1 MTTAVQSE
9 YRNLPLDSLIESGM
23 NPRRSFDEAA
33 LNELAE
39 SIRTQG
45 LLSPLLVRPK
55 GAQSYE
61 IVAGARRYRAAQLA
75 GQESVPVRIV
85 ELTDAQA
92 IETSIVENLQRRD
105 VHPLEEASGFAAL
118 LHLDEPKYSI
128 EQIAAKCGKSP
139 AFVAARLKLTEL
151 APAVTN
157 AFLKDEI
164 GSGHALLLAKLQPAQ
179 QEEALTACFR
189 EDYVS
194 GGKPR
199 RILLPVRQLQEWIER
214 HILLE
219 LDSAPFPKD
228 DPELVPEAG
237 PCLTCAKRT
246 GFNTLL
252 FTEIRTDACTS
263 PDCYQSKVDAF
274 VAKTIV
280 AKPKLVQITRA
291 YGKPQEDSPAIPR
304 NQYVEIRAEKPT
316 NPKQAEWPEYK
327 TCKFTTEA
335 IVTEGS
341 DKGEIRRICS
351 NADCPIHH
359 PKKKKTAAS
368 LDEVFRSLRNPE
380 KKCELFRRELPDD
393 AKLHQFARQREFIE
407 RTAEVEER
415 PVRLPEEIVDTES
428 NLTPVVMRKNL
439 YRLGLP
445 HDQFAA
451 HDGEIHQLL
460 NLRNGVSHGDLKDGI
475 KEALYLR
482 LRAATFS
489 IMTGLDTGI
498 MKALSDKAYSRI

>member
-1 MTTAVQSE
+1 M
-9 YRNLPLDSLIESGM
+9 
-23 NPRRSFDEAA
+23 
-33 LNELAE
+33 
-39 SIRTQG
+39 
-45 LLSPLLVRPK
+45 LVRPK

-118 LHLDEPKYSI
+118 LRLEEPKYSI
-128 EQIAAKCGKSP
+128 EQIGAKCAKSP
-139 AFVAARLKLTEL
+139 SYVAARLKLTEL
-151 APAVTN
+151 APVVTD

-164 GSGHALLLAKLQPAQ
+164 GTGHALLLAKLQPAQ

-199 RILLPVRQLQEWIER
+199 HILLPVRQLQEWIER

-237 PCLTCAKRT
+237 ACLTCPKRT

-252 FTEIRTDACTS
+252 FAEIHADACTS

-291 YGKPQEDSPAIPR
+291 YGKAQEDSPAIPR
-304 NQYVEIRAEKPT
+304 NQYVEIRSEKPT
-316 NPKQAEWPEYK
+316 NQKQAEWPEYK

-359 PKKKKTAAS
+359 PKKEKSPANDGAFKAAQ
-368 LDEVFRSLRNPE
+368 E
-380 KKCELFRRELPDD
+380 KQRREE
-393 AKLHQFARQREFIE
+393 AIA
-407 RTAEVEER
+407 TATGIRVLSAIVEAV
-415 PVRLPEEIVDTES
+415 PVRLMKRDLLFVVERVTAMLDERRLAIVLRQHGIGKAKNPVDTPAKLLAAFARKAEES
-428 NLTPVVMRKNL
+428 T
-439 YRLGLP
+439 LGGLLVEAVIL
-445 HDQFAA
+445 HSAQSANDNGRTLKEAAEFYKVDVSAISAKVKQEFAA
-451 HDGEIHQLL
+451 
-460 NLRNGVSHGDLKDGI
+460 K
-475 KEALYLR
+475 
-482 LRAATFS
+482 
-489 IMTGLDTGI
+489 
-498 MKALSDKAYSRI
+498 DKAKTANKARPKPAAKAAKKAKAA

>member
-1 MTTAVQSE
+1 M
-9 YRNLPLDSLIESGM
+9 
-23 NPRRSFDEAA
+23 
-33 LNELAE
+33 
-39 SIRTQG
+39 
-45 LLSPLLVRPK
+45 
-55 GAQSYE
+55 
-61 IVAGARRYRAAQLA
+61 
-75 GQESVPVRIV
+75 
-85 ELTDAQA
+85 
-92 IETSIVENLQRRD
+92 
-105 VHPLEEASGFAAL
+105 
-118 LHLDEPKYSI
+118 HLDEPRYSI

-139 AFVAARLKLTEL
+139 VFVAARLKLTEL
-151 APAVTN
+151 APAVTE

-164 GSGHALLLAKLQPAQ
+164 GTGHALLLAKLEPAQ
-179 QEEALTACFR
+179 QEEALAACFR

-199 RILLPVRQLQEWIER
+199 HILLPVRQLQEWIER

-237 PCLTCAKRT
+237 ACLTCPKRT

-252 FTEIRTDACTS
+252 FAEIHADACTS

-359 PKKKKTAAS
+359 PKKEKTPANDGAFKAAQ
-368 LDEVFRSLRNPE
+368 E
-380 KKCELFRRELPDD
+380 KQRREEAIAQATGLRVLSAVVD
-393 AKLHQFARQREFIE
+393 A
-407 RTAEVEER
+407 V
-415 PVRLPEEIVDTES
+415 PVRLMKRDLQFVVERMTAMLDERRLAIVLRQHGIGKSKGPTDTPAKLLAAFVRKAEESVLGRLLVEAVILYSTQSANDAGRVLRDAADTYKVDVAAITTKVKQE
-428 NLTPVVMRKNL
+428 
-439 YRLGLP
+439 
-445 HDQFAA
+445 FAA
-451 HDGEIHQLL
+451 
-460 NLRNGVSHGDLKDGI
+460 K
-475 KEALYLR
+475 
-482 LRAATFS
+482 
-489 IMTGLDTGI
+489 
-498 MKALSDKAYSRI
+498 DKAKAANETTVKHPAMAVKKAKAA